1 MIEHMSLEEQVD
13 SDFIRARRRALLR
26 RVGARFHKG
35 PTHSWLLSFDEVREA
50 SLADNRTYLGT
61 KIVEAEKIVG
71 SVGRQSDFER
81 SFLPAR
87 ASVEAR
93 WKRVDRAFHRIKE
106 LPPVSL
112 YKIGDAYFV
121 LDGHHRVSMVRY
133 HSVPTVEAV
142 MTEFLP
148 RTPSVPPS
156 GAETFPEKRTFEAQE
171 RRAA

>member
-1 MIEHMSLEEQVD
+1 MIPYMSLEEQVD

-26 RVGARFHKG
+26 RVIARFHKD
-35 PTHSWLLSFDEVREA
+35 PTHNRLLSFDEVREA

-71 SVGRQSDFER
+71 SVGRQSDFDR

-87 ASVEAR
+87 TSVEAR
-93 WKRVDRAFHRIKE
+93 WKRVDRAFHQIKD

-121 LDGHHRVSMVRY
+121 LDGHHRVSVARY

-142 MTEFLP
+142 VTEFLP
-148 RTPSVPPS
+148 RTPSVPPAS
-156 GAETFPEKRTFEAQE
+156 VETFTGERTFEAQE
-171 RRAA
+171 RRVA